1 MRMRIIFGILF
12 LILMVPALADT
23 GKAKFRASGN
33 RIEILNND
41 GRMCVLDQQPST
53 AVESFDGS
61 AVIISER
68 GYVEKDDLDRCVPNV
83 MVHVSTIPRNV
94 GVLADIN
101 LGAKLYVAVDF
112 VTVRPMR
119 YLATVARLDS
129 VKNLVTINGA
139 YLDGQSLSKLQR
151 YAFGS
156 SGEAGSAVIS
166 PDGRYVAPAGQIDC
180 SEDASPGVWD
190 IEGNIKVIT
199 GEQSCNKL
207 FSLTGNGED

>member
-1 MRMRIIFGILF
+1 MR
-12 LILMVPALADT
+12 PDLADT
-23 GKAKFRASGN
+23 GKSKFRASGN

-41 GRMCVLDQQPST
+41 GKICVLDQQATT

-68 GYVEKDDLDRCVPNV
+68 GYVKKDDLDHCVPNV
-83 MVHVSTIPRNV
+83 MVHVYTIPRNV

-101 LGAKLYVAVDF
+101 LDAELYVAIDF
-112 VTVRPMR
+112 VTVRPMK

-180 SEDASPGVWD
+180 NEDASPGVWD
-190 IEGNIKVIT
+190 IERNIKVIAD
-199 GEQSCNKL
+199 EQSCNKL